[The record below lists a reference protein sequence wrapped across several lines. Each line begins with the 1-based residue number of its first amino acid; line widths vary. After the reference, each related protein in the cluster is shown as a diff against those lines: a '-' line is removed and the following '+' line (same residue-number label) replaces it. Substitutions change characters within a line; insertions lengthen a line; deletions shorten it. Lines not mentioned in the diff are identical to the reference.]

1 MKTFWEAISEQ
12 QLSLSRYGIS
22 RDSSKQDASKCL
34 SLLPLLPLPPLS
46 IFTGKWTL
54 CSGQNEQLRWEC
66 FYLLVQQYLGGKK
79 EHRYDASILCQ
90 HVLSLKI
97 PTKRSR
103 IWWFP
108 RVKWCRVIGEGRNL
122 PSTASLPFSSGF
134 LLSLSILLTKLIFLI
149 ELKNVFPGLCKLL
162 LIVLKYLPSQKHF
175 TQFKGY
181 G

>member
-1 MKTFWEAISEQ
+1 M
-12 QLSLSRYGIS
+12 
-22 RDSSKQDASKCL
+22 
-34 SLLPLLPLPPLS
+34 PLS
-46 IFTGKWTL
+46 SPSSSSSSTFYFYWQVGPLFRPKWAVKMGML
-54 CSGQNEQLRWEC
+54 I
-66 FYLLVQQYLGGKK
+66 YLLVQQYLGGKK
-79 EHRYDASILCQ
+79 TDHDASILCQ

-122 PSTASLPFSSGF
+122 SPTASLPFSSGF
-134 LLSLSILLTKLIFLI
+134 LLSLSTLLTKLIFLI

-162 LIVLKYLPSQKHF
+162 LIVLNYLPSQKHF

-181 G
+181 R